1 MTEGSP
7 RKDVSITL
15 DRATI
20 DFQLFSD
27 GGRSLKS
34 HLARR
39 SVGGTIASD
48 KAGHAV
54 SVKALNAVTL
64 TLLPGSKIGLV
75 GRNGAG
81 KTTLLRALS
90 GIYEPT
96 DGTITIKGSC
106 ASMTDMM
113 MGMDPD
119 ASGRENIRLRGV
131 FLGLT
136 FEQARA
142 TVPDIEEFSE
152 LGEFL
157 DLPLRTYSSGMMLR
171 LAFAISTCIRP
182 DILIMDEVIGVG
194 DQSFF
199 AKAEKRLSSMIKET
213 QIFVVASHDNDI
225 IRRFCNRVIVL
236 NAGNIAFDGG
246 VEEGLAFYD
255 TNIRNS

>member
-1 MTEGSP
+1 MSQTLA
-7 RKDVSITL
+7 RDVSITL

-34 HLARR
+34 HVMRR
-39 SVGGTIASD
+39 TVGGRIASD
-48 KAGHAV
+48 NAGHAV

-64 TLLPGSKIGLV
+64 KITPGAKIGLV

-96 DGTITIKGSC
+96 DGSIVINGSC

-113 MGMDPD
+113 MGMDAD

-136 FEQARA
+136 FEQTREI
-142 TVPDIEEFSE
+142 VPDIEEFTE

-194 DQSFF
+194 DQTFF
-199 AKAEKRLSSMIKET
+199 AKAQKRLEEMIHET

-236 NAGNIAFDGG
+236 DAGNIAFDGG
-246 VEEGLAFYD
+246 VEEGLAFFD
-255 TNIRNS
+255 ANIRNAG